1 MSRIFLSHS
10 SRDTAQAIALKRW
23 LVEQDAGLTDE
34 IFLDLDPVTGIQPGE
49 RWKEALRR
57 SNARCEA
64 VICLL
69 SRHWEASAECRTE
82 FRTAESLNKL
92 ILCAR
97 LEPSTQP
104 GVTGEWQRCDLFGDG
119 PSTQIPVDGAD
130 RFVTF
135 ETEGLQRLR
144 RGLQKAGIGAEHFV
158 WPPTNDLNR
167 APYRGWQPLEETDAA
182 VFFGRDGQIIRAL
195 DELRGMRS
203 SGIESLFMILGPS
216 GAGKSSFLRAGLLP
230 RLKRDDRHFVVSEI
244 MRPERNALTG
254 EQGFAH
260 SIHALRRSVGL
271 NQPSLAEIKDACLA
285 KDAERLRDWLAEARK
300 TAAFH
305 LPTETG
311 ETPQPT
317 LVLPL
322 DQAEELFNVDAGPQ
336 APRFLE
342 LLGLLLGGDGGP
354 GPALFVAATIRA
366 DRYEMMQTAPALAN
380 VGARVFNE
388 LRPMPVAQF
397 KEVILGPA
405 ARATAAGRPLR
416 VQPDLVDRLL
426 AESAEGADTLPLLSL
441 TLARLYADF
450 EGAGELTLNGYEAI
464 GGMNSVVQT
473 EIDAVL
479 AREPMERQAQ
489 LEQLHRAFI
498 PWLATINP
506 DNDQPM
512 RRVAR
517 LTDLPAQARPL
528 IDLLV
533 ARRLLVKDIRGG
545 DAVVEVALESLLRQ
559 WKELAG
565 WLANE
570 RQDLKEAD
578 NIERAA
584 AAWETSRRGN
594 AWLLEGVRLTGAEVL
609 ASKPGF
615 RHRLKTARDF
625 LIASRRRENERI
637 VAAKRAE
644 LQAAREKQEA
654 AEMQASVL
662 RKSARMLKAVLIA
675 VILIAAVSVTGFVR
689 ATIAAGEAS
698 ARTCGASPILLPAET
713 PGMPQILAPRALTER
728 VVNQLPAYQGSLNS
742 AAFHLDGWRLV
753 SNRAERTVWFRDVGA
768 GVPRE
773 ISH

>member
-10 SRDTAQAIALKRW
+10 SQDTLQAIALKRW
-23 LVEQDAGLTDE
+23 LVEQDAGLADE

-69 SRHWEASAECRTE
+69 SHHWEASAECRTE

-97 LEPSTQP
+97 LEPLTDV
-104 GVTGEWQRCDLFGDG
+104 GITGEWQRCDLFGDG
-119 PSTQIPVDGAD
+119 PSTQIPVEGTR

-135 ETEGLQRLR
+135 QTEGLQRLH
-144 RGLQKAGIGAEHFV
+144 RGLRRAGIGAEHFV
-158 WPPTNDLNR
+158 WPPTNDPNR

-182 VFFGRDGQIIRAL
+182 VFFGRDGQIVRAL

-230 RLKRDDRHFVVSEI
+230 RLKRDDRHFAVLEI

-254 EQGFAH
+254 ERGFAH
-260 SIHALRRSVGL
+260 SIHALRRSLGL
-271 NQPSLAEIKDACLA
+271 NHPSLAEIKDACVA
-285 KDAERLRDWLAEARK
+285 TEAEQLREWLAEAREAAASHMPLE
-300 TAAFH
+300 TA
-305 LPTETG
+305 ETS
-311 ETPQPT
+311 QPT

-336 APRFLE
+336 ATQFLE
-342 LLGLLLGGDGGP
+342 LLGRLLGGDDGL

-366 DRYEMMQTAPALAN
+366 DRYEMMQTAPELAN
-380 VGARVFNE
+380 VGARVFDE

-450 EGAGELTLNGYEAI
+450 EGSGELTLNGYEAM
-464 GGMNSVVQT
+464 GGINSVVQT

-479 AREPMERQAQ
+479 ARDPIERQAQ
-489 LEQLHRAFI
+489 LAHLHSAFI

-512 RRVAR
+512 RRVAP
-517 LTDLPAQARPL
+517 LTDLPAQARWL
-528 IDLLV
+528 IDALV

-545 DAVVEVALESLLRQ
+545 EAVVEVALESLLRQ

-578 NIERAA
+578 DIERAA
-584 AAWETSRRGN
+584 LAWESSGRGN
-594 AWLLEGVRLTGAEVL
+594 AWLLEGVRLTGAESL
-609 ASKPGF
+609 ASTPGF
-615 RHRLKTARDF
+615 RNRLKVARNF
-625 LIASRRRENERI
+625 LIASRRRENGRI
-637 VAAKRAE
+637 VAAKQAE
-644 LQAAREKQEA
+644 LQAARDRQEA
-654 AEMQASVL
+654 AEKQAAVL
-662 RKSARMLKAVLIA
+662 RKSARVLKAVLA
-675 VILIAAVSVTGFVR
+675 AMTLIAAVAIIGFVR
-689 ATIAAGEAS
+689 ASVTAAEATVG
-698 ARTCGASPILLPAET
+698 TCQATSLLPPSQVRPILAGGRLGGEMGAVQ
-713 PGMPQILAPRALTER
+713 QILAPTVLTEAVGNPTTR
-728 VVNQLPAYQGSLNS
+728 HQSAVNS
-742 AAFHLDGWRLV
+742 AAFGPDGRWI
-753 SNRAERTVWFRDVGA
+753 AIRTR
-768 GVPRE
+768 
-773 ISH
+773 

>member
-1 MSRIFLSHS
+1 
-10 SRDTAQAIALKRW
+10 
-23 LVEQDAGLTDE
+23 
-34 IFLDLDPVTGIQPGE
+34 
-49 RWKEALRR
+49 
-57 SNARCEA
+57 
-64 VICLL
+64 
-69 SRHWEASAECRTE
+69 
-82 FRTAESLNKL
+82 
-92 ILCAR
+92 
-97 LEPSTQP
+97 
-104 GVTGEWQRCDLFGDG
+104 
-119 PSTQIPVDGAD
+119 
-130 RFVTF
+130 
-135 ETEGLQRLR
+135 
-144 RGLQKAGIGAEHFV
+144 V
-158 WPPTNDLNR
+158 WPPTNDPDR
-167 APYRGWQPLEETDAA
+167 APYRGWQPLEETDGA
-182 VFFGRDGQIIRAL
+182 VFFGRDGQIVRAL

-203 SGIESLFMILGPS
+203 SGIESLFMVLGPS

-230 RLKRDDRHFVVSEI
+230 RLKRDDRHFAVSEI

-254 EQGFAH
+254 ERGFAH
-260 SIHALRRSVGL
+260 SIHALRRGLGL
-271 NQPSLAEIKDACLA
+271 NQPSLAEIKDACVVT
-285 KDAERLRDWLAEARK
+285 DAERLREWLAEARE
-300 TAAFH
+300 AAASH
-305 LPTETG
+305 LPTETAG
-311 ETPQPT
+311 TPQPT

-336 APRFLE
+336 ATQFLE
-342 LLGLLLGGDGGP
+342 LLGRLLGGDDGL
-354 GPALFVAATIRA
+354 GPALFVAGTIRA
-366 DRYEMMQTAPALAN
+366 DRYEMMQTAPELAN
-380 VGARVFNE
+380 VGARVFDE

-450 EGAGELTLNGYEAI
+450 EGSGELTLNGYEAI
-464 GGMNSVVQT
+464 GGINSVVQT

-479 AREPMERQAQ
+479 ARDPIERQAQ
-489 LEQLHRAFI
+489 LAQLHSAFI

-517 LTDLPAQARPL
+517 LTDLPAPARWL
-528 IDLLV
+528 IDMLV

-545 DAVVEVALESLLRQ
+545 EAVVEVALESLLRQ

-644 LQAAREKQEA
+644 LQAARDKQEA
-654 AEMQASVL
+654 AEMQATVL
-662 RKSARMLKAVLIA
+662 RKSVRVLKAVLIA
-675 VILIAAVSVTGFVR
+675 VTLIAAVAVAGFVR
-689 ATIAAGEAS
+689 ASIAAGEAT
-698 ARTCGASPILLPAET
+698 ARTCETSALRLASELQPMLGGAKSGGET
-713 PGMPQILAPRALTER
+713 RGMQQVLAAQVLTEP
-728 VVNQLPAYQGSLNS
+728 VGNGMTGHQGALNS
-742 AAFHLDGWRLV
+742 AAFSPHGRRILFKGA
-753 SNRAERTVWFRDVGA
+753 NRTVWFWEVGA
-768 GVPRE
+768 EAPSGDR
-773 ISH
+773 